1 MSNLLPA
8 ESRGADDALCRLREM
23 PPTVSILYAELV
35 RYQDGERAA
44 AQRAF
49 DLLDEL
55 GDQVRDLREVM
66 RRLGG
71 PE

>member
-8 ESRGADDALCRLREM
+8 ERRAADDGLCLLREL
-23 PPTVSILYAELV
+23 PSTVSILYAELV

-44 AQRAF
+44 AHRAF
-49 DLLDEL
+49 ELLEAL
-55 GDQVRDLREVM
+55 GDQLRDLRDVM

>member
-8 ESRGADDALCRLREM
+8 ERRAADDALCLLREM

-44 AQRAF
+44 GQQAF
-49 DLLDEL
+49 EL
-55 GDQVRDLREVM
+55 VDTLSDQLKRLRQIL